1 MRKYINLI
9 PLLKT
14 QYENEVPEESLV
26 TEELLDE
33 DKIPPDLLKAYR
45 TNWQDRYNVSNE
57 KKVGYGF
64 DDSSKIVPNHS
75 MLRSGNISRHSSK
88 WDLGKAY
95 FKKLSKQDAVS
106 LLNMH
111 IYSGKGRSAEEIS
124 INDPIPETLTVKCPD
139 DTAAKNIYKLRFL
152 LPGRSGELAL
162 TEYEYREDRNQF
174 FPIYKQYF
182 SSEVFD
188 ENNIEPFKEPRMD
201 YAPKGYSLVGVYY
214 AIKFSKVIYET
225 DEYDHPLV
233 SKDATDFSRGS
244 KTVDRISKN
253 LATYLQIQFIHKWIK
268 LISNEI
274 KPLTFPNG
282 SHEILNIVN
291 EIDSDPAFN
300 LSLTINSSAREWAES
315 WSEIEKI
322 VNGLSYSTSELKMSF
337 DSLISWNLDL
347 ENNDLQVY
355 NRLYKPKF
363 EAELKTLSTLTDSE
377 SGILQDLASKIQ
389 AELFEQEFPEG
400 RLKDVYRRRV
410 VKPQSSYQRAKSQY
424 GDDVH
429 NPYSGWTAERKTGN
443 ITLNTDSGD
452 HNYAGRKIKQYNR
465 SYGTYDDAE
474 MSEAFRELSNA
485 YTNKVDLKKDYL
497 KSLKALNQIKK
508 QRDYFDSDEEFIQ
521 RFTIIYDDYKQKKS
535 SYENILKQI
544 SAKEKI
550 FLNLS
555 DEMMQST
562 LRKIQKYYIFL
573 QDQHKKMLVSKELLK
588 DILTYTEEDFYTIFG
603 NNSEAKKLFNELQS
617 KIDGFIDENKK
628 YNDLIQEKK
637 SKIDEL
643 KAQIAELES
652 EMESDQQTITDN
664 EAEIT
669 KLQDQQ
675 NSLDLNIDQLI
686 AKAYE
691 KQQEQADEL
700 NKIENDV
707 NRMKLSVLGKDKSKV
722 KTQSSKELDS
732 RVTDLL
738 SFIPFNEKPE
748 IEMPDEDSIFAD
760 DED

>member
-14 QYENEVPEESLV
+14 QYEKEVTEESLI

-45 TNWQDRYNVSNE
+45 TNWQDRYNVSNDT
-57 KKVGYGF
+57 KVGYGL

-75 MLRSGNISRHSSK
+75 MLRPGHLSRHSSR

-111 IYSGKGRSAEEIS
+111 IYSGKGRLAEEIS

-152 LPGRSGELAL
+152 LPGTTEEFAL

-182 SSEVFD
+182 SSSVFA
-188 ENNIEPFKEPRMD
+188 ENNIEPFKDNRMD

-233 SKDATDFSRGS
+233 SKDATDFSTGS
-244 KTVDRISKN
+244 KRLDKIEDTLCN
-253 LATYLQIQFIHKWIK
+253 YLQIQFMHKWIK
-268 LISNEI
+268 LISSEI
-274 KPLTFPNG
+274 KPLTFPND
-282 SHEILNIVN
+282 SHVILNTVN

-300 LSLTINSSAREWAES
+300 LNLNINSSAKEWAES
-315 WSEIEKI
+315 WSEIEK
-322 VNGLSYSTSELKMSF
+322 VVKGLSYDIPGLRSSFNTLIVTNLK
-337 DSLISWNLDL
+337 DNDL
-347 ENNDLQVY
+347 ETY

-363 EAELKTLSTLTDSE
+363 EADLKTLETLLNSE
-377 SGILQDLASKIQ
+377 SGVLRDLASKVQ
-389 AELFEQEFPEG
+389 AELFEQQFPDG
-400 RLKDVYRRRV
+400 RLKDVYRKRII
-410 VKPQSSYQRAKSQY
+410 KPQSFYQRAKSQY

-429 NPYSGWTAERKTGN
+429 NPYTGWSSERKTGN

-452 HNYAGRKIKQYNR
+452 HTYSGRKIKQYNR

-485 YTNKVDLKKDYL
+485 YSNKDDLKKDYL
-497 KSLKALNQIKK
+497 KALKALNQIKK

-521 RFTIIYDDYKQKKS
+521 RFTSIYDDYKQRKS
-535 SYENILKQI
+535 SYENIVKQI
-544 SAKEKI
+544 KSKEKI

-588 DILTYTEEDFYTIFG
+588 DILTYTEDDFYAIFG
-603 NNSEAKKLFNELQS
+603 NSSESRKLFNELQS
-617 KIDGFIDENKK
+617 KINGFIDANKK
-628 YNDLIQEKK
+628 YADLIQEKK

-652 EMESDQQTITDN
+652 EVESDQKTINDN

-675 NSLDLNIDQLI
+675 GSLDVDITQLI

-691 KQQEQADEL
+691 KQAEQADEL

-738 SFIPFNEKPE
+738 SFIPFKEKPE
-748 IEMPDEDSIFAD
+748 IEMPDEDSIFTD

>member
-14 QYENEVPEESLV
+14 QYEKEVTEESLV

-57 KKVGYGF
+57 KKVGYGL
-64 DDSSKIVPNHS
+64 DDSSKIVPNHT
-75 MLRSGNISRHSSK
+75 MLRPGNISRRSSK

-95 FKKLSKQDAVS
+95 FKKISKQEAVD
-106 LLNMH
+106 LLNLH

-124 INDPIPETLTVKCPD
+124 IEDPIPETLTVKCPD
-139 DTAAKNIYKLRFL
+139 NTAAENIYKLRFL
-152 LPGRSGELAL
+152 LPGRGNELAL

-182 SSEVFD
+182 SSSVFD

-201 YAPKGYSLVGVYY
+201 YAPRGYSLSGVYY
-214 AIKFSKVIYET
+214 AIKFSKIIYET

-233 SKDATDFSRGS
+233 SKDMNYFSS
-244 KTVDRISKN
+244 VADISSR
-253 LATYLQIQFIHKWIK
+253 LQIYLEIQFLYKWIK
-268 LISNEI
+268 LISEEI
-274 KPLTFPNG
+274 KPLTSSNG
-282 SHEILNIVN
+282 SSSTRTLLDTINK
-291 EIDSDPAFN
+291 IDSNSDFN
-300 LSLTINSSAREWAES
+300 LNLNINSSAKEWAEN
-315 WSEIEKI
+315 WSQLKEILDKWYYDRVDPKTAIEDL
-322 VNGLSYSTSELKMSF
+322 VTGNLK
-337 DSLISWNLDL
+337 DNDL
-347 ENNDLQVY
+347 ETY
-355 NRLYKPKF
+355 KRLYKPKF
-363 EAELKTLSTLTDSE
+363 EAELKTLRTITDERSN
-377 SGILQDLASKIQ
+377 ILKDLAFKVR
-389 AELFEQEFPEG
+389 AELFEQKFPEG
-400 RLKDVYRRRV
+400 RLKDIYRRRLIT
-410 VKPQSSYQRAKSQY
+410 PQSYYQRAKSQY

-429 NPYSGWTAERKTGN
+429 NPYAGWDAQRKTGGL
-443 ITLNTDSGD
+443 TLNTDSGD
-452 HNYAGRKIKQYNR
+452 HAYSGRKIKQFNRDYSDQEDVQSLDEYNKLKSAYSR
-465 SYGTYDDAE
+465 
-474 MSEAFRELSNA
+474 NA
-485 YTNKVDLKKDYL
+485 DLKKNYL
-497 KSLKALNQIKK
+497 KALKALNQIKK

-521 RFTIIYDDYKQKKS
+521 RFTSIYDDYKKRKAD
-535 SYENILKQI
+535 YEQNLKLI
-544 SAKEKI
+544 KDKEKY
-550 FLNLS
+550 FLNIS
-555 DEMMQST
+555 DEMAQNT

-617 KIDGFIDENKK
+617 KIDGFINANKK
-628 YNDLIQEKK
+628 YNDLMQEKK

-652 EMESDQQTITDN
+652 EMESDQQTINDN

-691 KQQEQADEL
+691 KQEEQAEEL

-738 SFIPFNEKPE
+738 SFIPFKEKPE
-748 IEMPDEDSIFAD
+748 VELPDEDSIFAD
-760 DED
+760 DEE

>member
-14 QYENEVPEESLV
+14 QYEKEVTEESLV

-33 DKIPPDLLKAYR
+33 DKIPPDLLKAYK
-45 TNWQDRYNVSNE
+45 TNWTDRYNVSNE
-57 KKVGYGF
+57 KKVGYGL

-75 MLRSGNISRHSSK
+75 MLWTNASRHSSK

-106 LLNMH
+106 LLNMR
-111 IYSGKGRSAEEIS
+111 IYSGRGRSAEEIS

-152 LPGRSGELAL
+152 LPGRSEELAL

-182 SSEVFD
+182 SSQVFD

-201 YAPKGYSLVGVYY
+201 YAPRGYSLVGVYY

-225 DEYDHPLV
+225 DEYDHPLT
-233 SKDATDFSRGS
+233 SKDATDFSLGS
-244 KTVDRISKN
+244 KTVDRISRN
-253 LATYLQIQFIHKWIK
+253 LANYLQIQFIYKWIK

-300 LSLTINSSAREWAES
+300 LNLNINSSAREWAES

-322 VNGLSYSTSELKMSF
+322 VKGLSYSTSELKMSF
-337 DSLISWNLDL
+337 DSLILRNL
-347 ENNDLQVY
+347 ENNDLQAY

-363 EAELKTLSTLTDSE
+363 EAELKTLETLTDYE
-377 SGILQDLASKIQ
+377 SGILQDLALKIQ
-389 AELFEQEFPEG
+389 SELFEQEFPEG

-410 VKPQSSYQRAKSQY
+410 VKPQSSYQRAKSQH

-429 NPYSGWTAERKTGN
+429 NPYNGWTSERKTGN

-452 HNYAGRKIKQYNR
+452 HSYSGRKIKQYNR

-474 MSEAFRELSNA
+474 MSETFRELSND
-485 YTNKVDLKKDYL
+485 YINKVDLKKDYL

-508 QRDYFDSDEEFIQ
+508 QRDYFDSEEEYME
-521 RFTIIYDDYKQKKS
+521 RYNSVYDSYKQRKY

-652 EMESDQQTITDN
+652 EMETDKQTITDN

-760 DED
+760 EE

>member
-14 QYENEVPEESLV
+14 QYEKEVTEESLV

-57 KKVGYGF
+57 KKVGYGL
-64 DDSSKIVPNHS
+64 DDSSKIVPNHT
-75 MLRSGNISRHSSK
+75 MLRPGNISRRSSK

-95 FKKLSKQDAVS
+95 FKKISKQEAVD
-106 LLNMH
+106 LLNLH

-124 INDPIPETLTVKCPD
+124 IEDPIPETLTVKCPD

-152 LPGRSGELAL
+152 LPGRGNELAL
-162 TEYEYREDRNQF
+162 TEYEYREDKNQF

-201 YAPKGYSLVGVYY
+201 YAPRAYSLSGVYY
-214 AIKFSKVIYET
+214 AIKFSKIIYET
-225 DEYDHPLV
+225 DEYDHPLL
-233 SKDATDFSRGS
+233 SKDATDFSTGS
-244 KTVDRISKN
+244 KRVDKIQDS
-253 LATYLQIQFIHKWIK
+253 LVYYLEIQFIYKWIK
-268 LISNEI
+268 LINNEI
-274 KPLTFPNG
+274 KPLTFPEN
-282 SHEILNIVN
+282 SYRILDTVN
-291 EIDSDPAFN
+291 EIDSTPDFN
-300 LSLTINSSAREWAES
+300 LNLNINSSAKEWVEN
-315 WSEIEKI
+315 WPQISEI
-322 VNGLSYSTSELKMSF
+322 VSMWSF
-337 DSLISWNLDL
+337 DISDLKTSFESLIGRALNDGDL
-347 ENNDLQVY
+347 ETY
-355 NRLYKPKF
+355 KRLYKPKF
-363 EAELKTLSTLTDSE
+363 EAELRTLSTLIDSD
-377 SGILQDLASKIQ
+377 SGVLRDLALKVQ
-389 AELFEQEFPEG
+389 AELFEQDFPDG
-400 RLKDVYRRRV
+400 RLKDIYRRRII
-410 VKPQSSYQRAKSQY
+410 KPQSFYQRAKSQH

-429 NPYSGWTAERKTGN
+429 NPYTGWSSQRKTGN

-452 HNYAGRKIKQYNR
+452 HRYGGRKITAYNR

-474 MSEAFRELSNA
+474 MQDAFRELSNA
-485 YTNKVDLKKDYL
+485 YTNKIDLKKDYL

-508 QRDYFDSDEEFIQ
+508 QKDYFDSDEEFIQ
-521 RFTIIYDDYKQKKS
+521 RFTSIYDDYKQRKS

-544 SAKEKI
+544 KSKEKI

-617 KIDGFIDENKK
+617 KIDGFINANKK

-637 SKIDEL
+637 SKIEEL

-652 EMESDQQTITDN
+652 QVEGDQQTINDN

-691 KQQEQADEL
+691 KQEEQAEEL

-738 SFIPFNEKPE
+738 SFIPFKEKPAVE
-748 IEMPDEDSIFAD
+748 LPDEDSIFAD
-760 DED
+760 DEE

>member
-14 QYENEVPEESLV
+14 QYEKEVTEESLV

-57 KKVGYGF
+57 KKVGYGP
-64 DDSSKIVPNHS
+64 DDSSKIVPNHA
-75 MLRSGNISRHSSK
+75 MLKPGNISRRSSK

-95 FKKLSKQDAVS
+95 FKKISKQEAVD
-106 LLNMH
+106 LLNLH

-124 INDPIPETLTVKCPD
+124 IDDPIPETLTVKCPD
-139 DTAAKNIYKLRFL
+139 NTAAENIYKLRFL
-152 LPGRSGELAL
+152 LPGRGNELAL

-182 SSEVFD
+182 SSSVFD

-201 YAPKGYSLVGVYY
+201 YAPRGYSLSGVYY
-214 AIKFSKVIYET
+214 AIKFSKTIYET

-233 SKDATDFSRGS
+233 SNDMKYFSS
-244 KTVDRISKN
+244 VADISSR
-253 LATYLQIQFIHKWIK
+253 LQIYLEIQFLYKWIK
-268 LISNEI
+268 LISEEI
-274 KPLTFPNG
+274 KPLTSSND
-282 SHEILNIVN
+282 SSSARTLLDIINK
-291 EIDSDPAFN
+291 IDSNSDFN
-300 LSLTINSSAREWAES
+300 LNLNINSSAKEWAEN
-315 WSEIEKI
+315 WSQLKEILDKGYYDRLDPKTAIEDL
-322 VNGLSYSTSELKMSF
+322 VTGNLK
-337 DSLISWNLDL
+337 DNDL
-347 ENNDLQVY
+347 ETY
-355 NRLYKPKF
+355 KRLYKPKF
-363 EAELKTLSTLTDSE
+363 EAEFKTLRTVVDERSN
-377 SGILQDLASKIQ
+377 ILKDLAFKVR
-389 AELFEQEFPEG
+389 AELFEQKFPEG
-400 RLKDVYRRRV
+400 RLKDIYRRRLIT
-410 VKPQSSYQRAKSQY
+410 PQSYYQRAKSQY

-429 NPYSGWTAERKTGN
+429 NPYAGWDAQRKTGGL
-443 ITLNTDSGD
+443 TLNTDSGD
-452 HNYAGRKIKQYNR
+452 HNYSGRKIKQFNRDYSDQEDVQSLDEYNKLKSAYSR
-465 SYGTYDDAE
+465 
-474 MSEAFRELSNA
+474 NA
-485 YTNKVDLKKDYL
+485 DLKKNYL
-497 KSLKALNQIKK
+497 KALKALNQIKK

-521 RFTIIYDDYKQKKS
+521 RFTSIYDDYKKRKS
-535 SYENILKQI
+535 DYEQNLKI
-544 SAKEKI
+544 IKDKEKY
-550 FLNLS
+550 FLNIS
-555 DEMMQST
+555 DEMAQNT

-617 KIDGFIDENKK
+617 KIDGFINANKK
-628 YNDLIQEKK
+628 YNDLMQEKK

-652 EMESDQQTITDN
+652 EMENDQQTINDN
-664 EAEIT
+664 EDEIT

-691 KQQEQADEL
+691 KQAEQADEL

-738 SFIPFNEKPE
+738 SFIPFKEKPTVE
-748 IEMPDEDSIFAD
+748 LPDEDSIFAD
-760 DED
+760 DEE

>member
-14 QYENEVPEESLV
+14 QYEKEVTEESLV

-45 TNWQDRYNVSNE
+45 TNWLDRYNVSNE
-57 KKVGYGF
+57 KKVGYGL
-64 DDSSKIVPNHS
+64 DDSSKIVPNHT
-75 MLRSGNISRHSSK
+75 MLRPGNIYRHSSK

-95 FKKLSKQDAVS
+95 FKKISKQEAVN
-106 LLNMH
+106 LLNLQ

-124 INDPIPETLTVKCPD
+124 IDDPIPETLTVKCPD

-152 LPGRSGELAL
+152 LPGRDDDLAL

-182 SSEVFD
+182 SSAVFD

-201 YAPKGYSLVGVYY
+201 YAPRGYSLSGVYY
-214 AIKFSKVIYET
+214 AIKFSKIIYET
-225 DEYDHPLV
+225 DEYDHPLL
-233 SKDATDFSRGS
+233 SKDATDFSTGS
-244 KTVDRISKN
+244 KRVDKIQDS
-253 LATYLQIQFIHKWIK
+253 LVYYLGIQFIYKWIK
-268 LISNEI
+268 LINNEI
-274 KPLTFPNG
+274 KPLTFPEN
-282 SHEILNIVN
+282 SYRMIDIVN
-291 EIDSDPAFN
+291 KIDSTPDFN
-300 LSLTINSSAREWAES
+300 LNLNINSSAKEWAEN
-315 WSEIEKI
+315 WPQISEI
-322 VNGLSYSTSELKMSF
+322 VSMWSF
-337 DSLISWNLDL
+337 DISDLKTSFESLIGRALNDNDL
-347 ENNDLQVY
+347 ETY
-355 NRLYKPKF
+355 KRLYKPKF
-363 EAELKTLSTLTDSE
+363 EAELRTLATLVASDS
-377 SGILQDLASKIQ
+377 GVLRDLASKVQ
-389 AELFEQEFPEG
+389 AELFEQGFPNG
-400 RLKDVYRRRV
+400 RLKDVYRRRII
-410 VKPQSSYQRAKSQY
+410 KPQSFYQRAKSQH

-429 NPYSGWTAERKTGN
+429 NPYTGWSSQRKIGN

-452 HNYAGRKIKQYNR
+452 HSSAGRKIKEYNR
-465 SYGTYDDAE
+465 SYGPYDDAE
-474 MSEAFRELSNA
+474 MSETFRELSNA
-485 YTNKVDLKKDYL
+485 YTNKIDLKKDYL

-508 QRDYFDSDEEFIQ
+508 QKDYFDSDEEFIQ
-521 RFTIIYDDYKQKKS
+521 RFTSIYDDYKQRKS
-535 SYENILKQI
+535 NYENILKQI
-544 SAKEKI
+544 KSKEKI

-555 DEMMQST
+555 DEMAQNT

-617 KIDGFIDENKK
+617 KIDSFINANKK

-652 EMESDQQTITDN
+652 EMESDQQTINDN

-675 NSLDLNIDQLI
+675 NSLDVNIDQLI

-691 KQQEQADEL
+691 KQAEQADEL
-700 NKIENDV
+700 DKIENDV

-738 SFIPFNEKPE
+738 SFIPFNKKPE
-748 IEMPDEDSIFAD
+748 TEMPDEDSIFTD
-760 DED
+760 DEE

>member
-14 QYENEVPEESLV
+14 QYEKEVTEESLV

-57 KKVGYGF
+57 KKVGYGL

-75 MLRSGNISRHSSK
+75 RLRSGNISRHSSE

-111 IYSGKGRSAEEIS
+111 IYSGKGRSAQEIS

-188 ENNIEPFKEPRMD
+188 ENNIEPFKEARMD
-201 YAPKGYSLVGVYY
+201 YAPKGYSLIGVYY

-225 DEYDHPLV
+225 DEYDHPLT
-233 SKDATDFSRGS
+233 SKDATDFTRGS

-253 LATYLQIQFIHKWIK
+253 LANYLQIQFIHKWIK

-274 KPLTFPNG
+274 KPLTFPND

-300 LSLTINSSAREWAES
+300 LNLNINSSAREWAES
-315 WSEIEKI
+315 WFEIEKI
-322 VNGLSYSTSELKMSF
+322 VKGLSYSTSQLKMSF
-337 DSLISWNLDL
+337 DSLISWNL

-363 EAELKTLSTLTDSE
+363 EAELKTLATLTDSE
-377 SGILQDLASKIQ
+377 SGILKDLALKIQ
-389 AELFEQEFPEG
+389 SELFEHEFPEG

-410 VKPQSSYQRAKSQY
+410 VKSQSSYQRAKSQH

-429 NPYSGWTAERKTGN
+429 NPYTGWTSERKTGN

-452 HNYAGRKIKQYNR
+452 HSYAGRKIKQYNR
-465 SYGTYDDAE
+465 SYGTYDDVE
-474 MSEAFRELSNA
+474 MTETFRELSND
-485 YTNKVDLKKDYL
+485 YINKVDLKKDYL

-521 RFTIIYDDYKQKKS
+521 RFTSIYDDYKQRKS

-544 SAKEKI
+544 KSKEKI

-652 EMESDQQTITDN
+652 EMESDKQTINDN